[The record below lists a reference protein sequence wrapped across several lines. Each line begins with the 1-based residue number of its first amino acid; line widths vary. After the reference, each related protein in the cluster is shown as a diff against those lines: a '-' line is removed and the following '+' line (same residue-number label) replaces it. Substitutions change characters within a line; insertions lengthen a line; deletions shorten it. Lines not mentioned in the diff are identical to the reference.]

1 MGLLTGRQ
9 PLLER
14 QPLVLLGV
22 LRLGAGGC
30 KLVQRLA
37 MQSGL
42 LRELPT
48 VAPVL
53 ELPSAAEAGKHQHHH
68 ADQPPRHS
76 HASTARA
83 FFHSASRS
91 AKPFRPPLIRRVMVL
106 NSSRSAKSFRPFCF
120 QNHAADIAAC

>member
-9 PLLER
+9 LLLER
-14 QPLVLLGV
+14 QTLVLLHL
-22 LRLGAGGC
+22 LRIGAGGC
-30 KLVQRLA
+30 ELVQRLG

-42 LRELPT
+42 LRELPA

-53 ELPSAAEAGKHQHHH
+53 ELPSAAEADEHQHHH
-68 ADQPPRHS
+68 ADQPPRHG

-83 FFHSASRS
+83 FSHSASRS
-91 AKPFRPPLIRRVMVL
+91 AKPFRPPLMRRVMVL
-106 NSSRSAKSFRPFCF
+106 NSSRSAKSFSPFCF